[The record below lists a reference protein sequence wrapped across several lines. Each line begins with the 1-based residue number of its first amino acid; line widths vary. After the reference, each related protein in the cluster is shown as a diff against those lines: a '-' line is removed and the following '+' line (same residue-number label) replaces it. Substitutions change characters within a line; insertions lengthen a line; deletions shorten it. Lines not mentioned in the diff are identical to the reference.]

1 MAPSMQV
8 TQLARL
14 LGRSDL
20 LTWDLESPGPRAEL
34 ERAVEDG
41 FDRLTQG
48 VLEEAAASDDVV
60 DAASA
65 DAFIDDRLAFLGDL
79 LTGDQ
84 RRRLREACRRVTEGW
99 G

>member
-1 MAPSMQV
+1 MQV

-14 LGRSDL
+14 LGRPDL
-20 LTWDLESPGPRAEL
+20 LSWDVESDGGQRADL

-41 FDRLTQG
+41 LERLVQG
-48 VLEEAAASDDVV
+48 LLEEAAASDDVV

-65 DAFIDDRLAFLGDL
+65 GAFIEDRLAFLGDL
-79 LTGDQ
+79 LTEDQ